1 LHNFAKFLNK
11 YAFVMKGKLERQRVI
26 REIIKDSK
34 VSNQEELSALLDQRG
49 MSVAQATLSRDIR
62 ELRITKIHDGN
73 GYRYSLPQPGMLR
86 AVFHESSL
94 SSDSIDSLEFSGS
107 MTVIKTRPGHAG
119 MIASIIDEAHLPEV
133 MGTLAGDDTILLV
146 IRESFSHD
154 DVAESLAGLFKGIGD
169 KRVN

>member
-1 LHNFAKFLNK
+1 
-11 YAFVMKGKLERQRVI
+11 MKGKLERQRVI
-26 REIIKDSK
+26 REIIKDTN
-34 VSNQEELSALLDQRG
+34 VSNQEELSALLDERG
-49 MSVAQATLSRDIR
+49 LCVAQATLSRDIR

-86 AVFHESSL
+86 AVFNEPSM

-107 MTVIKTRPGHAG
+107 MAVIKTRPGHAG
-119 MIASIIDEAHLPEV
+119 MIASIIDEGHLPEV

-146 IRESFSHD
+146 LREGFSHD
-154 DVAESLAGLFKGIGD
+154 DVAGSLGRLFKGVDG